1 MTAGCTGSDG
11 DGIKIYFL
19 FGIVYY
25 FSRLIR
31 LVSLSN
37 SVFFYYFSLPNS
49 LIFSIR
55 VKFGQ
60 KNRPVFLI
68 VCRFS
73 VSAALTLDSV
83 SL

>member
-11 DGIKIYFL
+11 DGIKIYF
-19 FGIVYY
+19 FRHCYY

-31 LVSLSN
+31 LVSLIN

-49 LIFSIR
+49 LIFGIR

-60 KNRPVFLI
+60 KNRPFSEI